1 MEITVKANNID
12 LHAET
17 FGDRTHPAV
26 LLIMGM
32 GGQCLNWFP
41 YFFEPIVEQGYYV
54 IRFDNRDIGLSEWS
68 DPLKWQSKPYSLE
81 DMAQDAVELLAAL
94 EIDKAH
100 IVGVSMGG
108 AIAQR
113 IAISHPDRVLSL
125 TSLLSFADAATL
137 TSNLELPSTATNETP
152 SLEMQLSSWRMFA
165 GSGYPFDEELYK
177 ELYHQGFE
185 VRKGYNSNCIQHQL
199 AAISISGSRLDELN
213 KITVPTLV
221 VHGKEDALVPVN
233 SASEYASKI
242 PGAKLLL
249 LDGVGHEIPQ
259 GASDRVHQEM
269 FNLFTTVEEIAH
281 VR

>member
-1 MEITVKANNID
+1 MEITVKANN
-12 LHAET
+12 LSLYAET

-32 GGQCLNWFP
+32 GSQCLNWFP
-41 YFFEPIVEQGYYV
+41 YFYEPIVEQGYYV
-54 IRFDNRDIGLSEWS
+54 IRFDNRDIGLSEWI
-68 DPLKWQSKPYSLE
+68 DPLAWRSKPYSLE
-81 DMAQDAVELLAAL
+81 DMAKDAVELLTAL

-113 IAISHPDRVLSL
+113 IAISHSDRVLSL
-125 TSLLSFADAATL
+125 TCLLSFADATTL
-137 TSNLELPSTATNETP
+137 TSNLELPSTTTDETP
-152 SLEMQLSSWRMFA
+152 SLEMQLSSWRMLA

-177 ELYHQGFE
+177 ELYHEGFE
-185 VRKGYNSNCIQHQL
+185 VRKGYNPNCIQHQL
-199 AAISISGSRLDELN
+199 AAISISGSRLGELN
-213 KITVPTLV
+213 KIIAPTLV

-233 SASEYASKI
+233 SASKYASKI

-259 GASDRVHQEM
+259 GASDRILQEM
-269 FNLFTTVEEIAH
+269 FNLFATDKEISH